1 MSSILDKYKVFYNDK
16 VIGYYYIYSNHK
28 ATYYTEWGCP
38 WDMEDKL
45 KELGLEKELQ
55 ETNPLKVFT
64 DLINDANRVPGRR
77 RILYQKG
84 PMLLERYPMDTG
96 ERFTVYRRGAKK
108 GTPEYSPL
116 SHDAPHYEGPKTP
129 EGMREWASWYAFNK
143 MDDGTYEAELDEAW
157 WWGGGHNDGGTIRRE
172 IPEEWLELPYEDF
185 LEKVVTLAA
194 ASHYGFTAEILLE
207 KKGLKEFFGFGK

>member
-38 WDMEDKL
+38 WDMEDTL

-77 RILYQKG
+77 RILYRKG
-84 PMLLERYPMDTG
+84 ALLLERYPMDTG
-96 ERFTVYRRGAKK
+96 ERMGFLVC
-108 GTPEYSPL
+108 
-116 SHDAPHYEGPKTP
+116 
-129 EGMREWASWYAFNK
+129 FQQ
-143 MDDGTYEAELDEAW
+143 DG
-157 WWGGGHNDGGTIRRE
+157 
-172 IPEEWLELPYEDF
+172 
-185 LEKVVTLAA
+185 
-194 ASHYGFTAEILLE
+194 
-207 KKGLKEFFGFGK
+207 

>member
-1 MSSILDKYKVFYNDK
+1 
-16 VIGYYYIYSNHK
+16 
-28 ATYYTEWGCP
+28 
-38 WDMEDKL
+38 MEDKL

-116 SHDAPHYEGPKTP
+116 SHDAPHYE
-129 EGMREWASWYAFNK
+129 
-143 MDDGTYEAELDEAW
+143 
-157 WWGGGHNDGGTIRRE
+157 DGGTIRRE
-172 IPEEWLELPYEDF
+172 IPEEWFELPYEDF

>member
-96 ERFTVYRRGAKK
+96 ERFNGLP
-108 GTPEYSPL
+108 GML
-116 SHDAPHYEGPKTP
+116 STRWMTERMKRNWMKP
-129 EGMREWASWYAFNK
+129 
-143 MDDGTYEAELDEAW
+143 
-157 WWGGGHNDGGTIRRE
+157 GGG
-172 IPEEWLELPYEDF
+172 
-185 LEKVVTLAA
+185 AA
-194 ASHYGFTAEILLE
+194 ATMTAAPSAVRYQRN
-207 KKGLKEFFGFGK
+207 GLSCPTRIFWRK

>member
-55 ETNPLKVFT
+55 ETKPLKVFT
-64 DLINDANRVPGRR
+64 DLINDTNRVPGRR

-84 PMLLERYPMDTG
+84 PLLMERYPMARRQ
-96 ERFTVYRRGAKK
+96 ERDAGVFAAFTRC
-108 GTPEYSPL
+108 
-116 SHDAPHYEGPKTP
+116 
-129 EGMREWASWYAFNK
+129 
-143 MDDGTYEAELDEAW
+143 
-157 WWGGGHNDGGTIRRE
+157 
-172 IPEEWLELPYEDF
+172 
-185 LEKVVTLAA
+185 AA
-194 ASHYGFTAEILLE
+194 L
-207 KKGLKEFFGFGK
+207 

>member
-96 ERFTVYRRGAKK
+96 ERFTVCITKDQKPRKECANGLP
-108 GTPEYSPL
+108 GML
-116 SHDAPHYEGPKTP
+116 STRWMTERMKRNWTKP
-129 EGMREWASWYAFNK
+129 
-143 MDDGTYEAELDEAW
+143 
-157 WWGGGHNDGGTIRRE
+157 GGG
-172 IPEEWLELPYEDF
+172 
-185 LEKVVTLAA
+185 AA
-194 ASHYGFTAEILLE
+194 ATMTAAPSAVRYQRN
-207 KKGLKEFFGFGK
+207 GLSCPTRIFWRK

>member
-64 DLINDANRVPGRR
+64 DLINDANGAAQRKGRR
-77 RILYQKG
+77 SIRRFLTMRRITKDQKPRKECANG
-84 PMLLERYPMDTG
+84 LPGMLSTRWMTERMKRNWTKP
-96 ERFTVYRRGAKK
+96 
-108 GTPEYSPL
+108 
-116 SHDAPHYEGPKTP
+116 
-129 EGMREWASWYAFNK
+129 
-143 MDDGTYEAELDEAW
+143 
-157 WWGGGHNDGGTIRRE
+157 GGG
-172 IPEEWLELPYEDF
+172 
-185 LEKVVTLAA
+185 AA
-194 ASHYGFTAEILLE
+194 ATMTAAPSAVRYQRN
-207 KKGLKEFFGFGK
+207 GLSCPMGIFWRK

>member
-84 PMLLERYPMDTG
+84 PLLLERYPIGAAQRKGRRSIRRFLTMRRITKDQKPRKECANGLPGMLSTRWMT
-96 ERFTVYRRGAKK
+96 ERMKRNWTK
-108 GTPEYSPL
+108 P
-116 SHDAPHYEGPKTP
+116 
-129 EGMREWASWYAFNK
+129 
-143 MDDGTYEAELDEAW
+143 
-157 WWGGGHNDGGTIRRE
+157 GGG
-172 IPEEWLELPYEDF
+172 
-185 LEKVVTLAA
+185 AA
-194 ASHYGFTAEILLE
+194 ATMTAAPSAVRYQRN
-207 KKGLKEFFGFGK
+207 GLSCPTRIFWRK

>member
-129 EGMREWASWYAFNK
+129 EGPGMLSTRWMTERMKRNWTK
-143 MDDGTYEAELDEAW
+143 P
-157 WWGGGHNDGGTIRRE
+157 GGG
-172 IPEEWLELPYEDF
+172 
-185 LEKVVTLAA
+185 AA
-194 ASHYGFTAEILLE
+194 ATMTAAPSAVRYQRN
-207 KKGLKEFFGFGK
+207 GLSCPTRIFWRK